1 MSGSQGLGIGIVA
14 GSFLVKLP
22 QIANVVTA
30 KSAQGLNPTSFEIV
44 TFCVTVAATYGFAH
58 RLSFSAFGESVVRCL
73 LFCSVCDTLTC

>member
-22 QIANVVTA
+22 QIANVVSA
-30 KSAQGLNPTSFEIV
+30 KSAQGLNPTSFEIE

-58 RLSFSAFGESVVRCL
+58 RLSFSAFGESVVRLFFCL
-73 LFCSVCDTLTC
+73 F